1 VRYCQDLCGADG
13 AEILTVAAG
22 SGTPQVTFALLA
34 ATMGMAGMI
43 KRLLVAVVGMAMG
56 GLVGLLV
63 AFLGAGNAAILW
75 GAALGGLVFAFAAPR
90 AGRAA

>member
-1 VRYCQDLCGADG
+1 
-13 AEILTVAAG
+13 
-22 SGTPQVTFALLA
+22 
-34 ATMGMAGMI
+34 MGVAGMI

-63 AFLGAGNAAILW
+63 AFLGVGNSAILW
-75 GAALGGLVFAFAAPR
+75 GAALGGLVFSLAAPR

>member
-1 VRYCQDLCGADG
+1 
-13 AEILTVAAG
+13 
-22 SGTPQVTFALLA
+22 
-34 ATMGMAGMI
+34 
-43 KRLLVAVVGMAMG
+43 VVGMAMG

-90 AGRAA
+90 AA